1 MERVPTDQ
9 ERYEARM
16 RQRLGVIGDSMAA
29 DAEARRRQR
38 NWTVRDRGG
47 REWGFGEDG
56 STIIAGRRLP
66 LPLPLPVIHRD
77 RDADNAERE
86 RVRRWG
92 GIQDQAETQDRD
104 AVLRQ
109 RANETRRR
117 VDNERRQRRGEA
129 AADTSRRSP

>member
-1 MERVPTDQ
+1 
-9 ERYEARM
+9 
-16 RQRLGVIGDSMAA
+16 MALRKQYPEL
-29 DAEARRRQR
+29 AEMDLKA
-38 NWTVRDRGG
+38 
-47 REWGFGEDG
+47 GEKRPFLVEQANRTPFW
-56 STIIAGRRLP
+56 S
-66 LPLPLPVIHRD
+66 
-77 RDADNAERE
+77 DADNAERE

-92 GIQDQAETQDRD
+92 EIQDQAETQDRD